1 MIIFVLGQARSNTCR
16 AGMPTP
22 RCRGPT
28 VFVPLPPLG
37 EHRGGPP
44 EARAGTA
51 SGRRQLCWF
60 PSPSAPFE
68 SKSHFHV
75 IVPHKRGMRS
85 SERLRPGTSPARCH
99 IVCRGKGIL
108 TLSPGPAPAWVFLIS
123 SCLALRS
130 RCAQQCHGRIFHSSR
145 ISPLLCL
152 LAAFGRRLSAS
163 MASIPDPPIPC
174 SCQSRH

>member
-16 AGMPTP
+16 AGTPTP
-22 RCRGPT
+22 RCRGRT

-75 IVPHKRGMRS
+75 IVPHKSGMRS
-85 SERLRPGTSPARCH
+85 SERLRPGTSPARCR

-108 TLSPGPAPAWVFLIS
+108 TLSPGPAPAWVVPYFLLPRAPFPLCAVMPGEDIS
-123 SCLALRS
+123 QLPHLTPPLPAGSFWQEAVS
-130 RCAQQCHGRIFHSSR
+130 IHGEH
-145 ISPLLCL
+145 P
-152 LAAFGRRLSAS
+152 
-163 MASIPDPPIPC
+163 
-174 SCQSRH
+174 

>member
-1 MIIFVLGQARSNTCR
+1 MIIFVPGQARSNTCR
-16 AGMPTP
+16 AGTPTP
-22 RCRGPT
+22 HCRGRT

-85 SERLRPGTSPARCH
+85 SERLRPGTSPVPHCVRRQGHPHPEPWASSSLGCSLFPPASRSVPAVRSNAR
-99 IVCRGKGIL
+99 GGYF
-108 TLSPGPAPAWVFLIS
+108 TAPASHPS
-123 SCLALRS
+123 SACW
-130 RCAQQCHGRIFHSSR
+130 Q
-145 ISPLLCL
+145 L
-152 LAAFGRRLSAS
+152 LAGGCQHPWRAS
-163 MASIPDPPIPC
+163 LIPPIPC
-174 SCQSRH
+174 SCHSRH